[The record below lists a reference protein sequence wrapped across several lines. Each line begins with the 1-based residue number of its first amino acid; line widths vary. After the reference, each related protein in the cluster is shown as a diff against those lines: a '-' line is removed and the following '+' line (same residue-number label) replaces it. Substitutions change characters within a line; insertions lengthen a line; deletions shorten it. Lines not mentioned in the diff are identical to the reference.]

1 VADVKN
7 AHGACRGHD
16 VIDDAIDVR
25 LIAMEELPEC
35 AVFRYSGTAFRQAL
49 EGKDEIFESG
59 IPVSRGW
66 SDSRS
71 NLFVDEIEI

>member
-1 VADVKN
+1 
-7 AHGACRGHD
+7 
-16 VIDDAIDVR
+16 
-25 LIAMEELPEC
+25 MEELPEC